1 MVGMSVDGPIT
12 ARALK
17 PSFGGNH
24 DIFSRISH
32 GFERCSDQTL
42 AMPNIPMVCTI
53 DIRGVYPRH
62 PSVDGRVDH
71 GDSLGVIRASAQGK
85 RHLS

>member
-1 MVGMSVDGPIT
+1 
-12 ARALK
+12 
-17 PSFGGNH
+17 
-24 DIFSRISH
+24 
-32 GFERCSDQTL
+32 
-42 AMPNIPMVCTI
+42 MPNIPMVCTI